1 MKNLRL
7 MLKDRYK
14 LAVGELTLEELK
26 RKIVKISKT
35 KVKISGRSYETG
47 KKKTIEVLICELWKR

>member
-7 MLKDRYK
+7 ILKNKYN
-14 LAVGELTLEELK
+14 LAVGEFSLEDLK

-35 KVKISGRSYETG
+35 KIKVSGRSYKTG
-47 KKKTIEVLICELWKR
+47 RKKTIEVPICEFWK